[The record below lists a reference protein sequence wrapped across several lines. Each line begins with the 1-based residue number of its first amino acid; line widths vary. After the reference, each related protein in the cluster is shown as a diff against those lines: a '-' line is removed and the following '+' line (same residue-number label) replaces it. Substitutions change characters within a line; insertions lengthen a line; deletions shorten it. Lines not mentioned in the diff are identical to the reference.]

1 MEMKKSKKENTKKKE
16 INEFNEIKEINE
28 VKEVKE
34 VNEIKKSNK
43 KIRIQLKDI
52 TVFSE
57 ITEQKYIDIKEH
69 FYYLSLEKQDA
80 NIYLNYVNQL
90 QHQKKK
96 ETGTWE
102 GFINLYDSIK
112 NQGFDFKNNDSIIIK
127 EVNNKYCCLHG
138 RHRICMMRHLYGENA
153 IVTLKNDKVC
163 KIKINK
169 FNK

>member
-1 MEMKKSKKENTKKKE
+1 MEMEMKKSKKENTKKKE
-16 INEFNEIKEINE
+16 INEFNEIKEVNE
-28 VKEVKE
+28 VSK

-52 TVFSE
+52 LVFSE
-57 ITEQKYIDIKEH
+57 KTEQKYIDIKEH
-69 FYYLSLEKQDA
+69 FYYLSLENHDE

-90 QHQKKK
+90 HHQKKK
-96 ETGTWE
+96 ETGTWD

-112 NQGFDFKNNDSIIIK
+112 NQGFDFKNNNSIIIK
-127 EVNNKYCCLHG
+127 QVNNQYCCLHG